1 MAVITKSPY
10 LRGPDIL
17 ANPDCLLSEIK
28 LDYSSTPDG
37 CIKAGTPLNA
47 NGAPSNNSAAIGIL
61 RHDAYEGIHE
71 RGLFVVSGFV
81 REAVI
86 AVHAGITLTDEARA
100 AMHKIAFV
108 DNQGCITPASGGGSG
123 GGSGGVIILSVV
135 AGEYDASLGDNV
147 KTYTINTSFAELS
160 QQLSDQTAPPVLV
173 SEHYSGEATT
183 WSAHLILNDSA
194 DPPYVMI
201 SYPSH
206 EPSTFLALF
215 SDDTIEPALAG

>member
-28 LDYSSTPDG
+28 LDYSSAPDG

-160 QQLSDQTAPPVLV
+160 QQLADQTAPPVLV

-183 WSAHLILNDSA
+183 WSAKLKLYDSA
-194 DPPYVMI
+194 EPPYVMI

-206 EPSTFLALF
+206 DPNTFLALF
-215 SDDTIEPALAG
+215 SDDMIESAPVG

>member
-61 RHDAYEGIHE
+61 KHDAYEGIHE
-71 RGLFVVSGFV
+71 RGIFVVSGFV

-123 GGSGGVIILSVV
+123 SGSGGVIILSIVTG
-135 AGEYDASLGDNV
+135 ANEN
-147 KTYTINTSFAELS
+147 TYTINTSFAELS
-160 QQLSDQTAPPVLV
+160 QQLANQTAPPVLV
-173 SEHYSGEATT
+173 SEHCSGGVTT
-183 WSAHLILNDSA
+183 WSAKLTLDESNTPPFIL
-194 DPPYVMI
+194 I

-206 EPSTFLALF
+206 APSTSLALF
-215 SDDTIEPALAG
+215 SGDVIMPGPEG